1 MDWKDLDNS
10 PPNIFFSLFI
20 GFVVTLFF
28 LSNAGQY
35 IAEDELLNG
44 SLITNGRYAITYEGY
59 NDITNDKSE
68 SVVSIG
74 SSIMQYAMDG
84 KCMTE
89 NSKIENSKFY
99 NFAMMGSNPYV
110 EMVQIPTL
118 IESAP
123 VVVMIEIGPNSLW
136 GWDNQNHGL
145 SDYYEMRFT
154 LSSMQMNHD
163 LNSGWYEILE
173 QQDKNYFPNTSIQRD
188 LQWST
193 YTRDAIDVKI
203 ETWVNDLNETD
214 GYFTVPTKNSKEWDS
229 YLQLPK
235 HISSKYDLMNE
246 SQIRQELD
254 ESMPKRIKYG
264 IFNPKSNDTQNY
276 VALEYMVSSLTN
288 AGIEVVLVGIPHHPL
303 VNGYLAPGQLDG
315 MNETYD
321 KFISQFGVHSVQ
333 MYWESWNSEEFTDK
347 QHLDNDGRKRFCQQ
361 VTPFID
367 EILLGNKPLYVAEV
381 E

>member
-1 MDWKDLDNS
+1 MDWEELDNS
-10 PPNIFFSLFI
+10 PSNIFFSLFI
-20 GFVVTLFF
+20 GFVITLFF

-44 SLITNGRYAITYEGY
+44 SLITNGRYAITYDGY
-59 NDITNDKSE
+59 NDITNDNSE

-123 VVVMIEIGPNSLW
+123 VAVMIEIGPNSLW

-163 LNSGWYEILE
+163 LNSEWYEILE
-173 QQDKNYFPNTSIQRD
+173 QQEKNYFPNTSIQRY
-188 LQWST
+188 LQWSA

-203 ETWVNDLNETD
+203 ETWVNDLNETE
-214 GYFTVPTKNSKEWDS
+214 GYFTVPTKNSKEWDN

-235 HISSKYDLMNE
+235 FK
-246 SQIRQELD
+246 
-254 ESMPKRIKYG
+254 
-264 IFNPKSNDTQNY
+264 
-276 VALEYMVSSLTN
+276 
-288 AGIEVVLVGIPHHPL
+288 
-303 VNGYLAPGQLDG
+303 
-315 MNETYD
+315 
-321 KFISQFGVHSVQ
+321 
-333 MYWESWNSEEFTDK
+333 WEF
-347 QHLDNDGRKRFCQQ
+347 
-361 VTPFID
+361 
-367 EILLGNKPLYVAEV
+367 
-381 E
+381 